1 MTTPRGTIMKLTIES
16 IKSAEGTGPVRI
28 LVIELKNHS
37 DNMPVLVYLHGI
49 HDAATLR
56 IATGCPPR
64 IIVIARKRPL
74 PLLN

>member
-1 MTTPRGTIMKLTIES
+1 MKLTIES
-16 IKSAEGTGPVRI
+16 IKPVEGTGPVRI
-28 LVIELKNHS
+28 LVIEPKNHS

-64 IIVIARKRPL
+64 SIIIARKKPV
-74 PLLN
+74 